1 MCFLLQPLLFESIVI
16 DQLQHL
22 KEVVT
27 SQRSEEN
34 EDVSI
39 VIYSSDVTAVV
50 LNIN

>member
-1 MCFLLQPLLFESIVI
+1 MI

-34 EDVSI
+34 EDVST
-39 VIYSSDVTAVV
+39 VINGCSVIAVV
-50 LNIN
+50 MFIDLAHKNLIVL